1 MRQQYQQKPR
11 QRNREDL
18 LASTTYTQV
27 SGSGGALWRKL
38 MINDGDAST
47 YWHDRRIGPGPANPN
62 GPFGGRE
69 RSQTIT
75 DQQYRT
81 ERSEVQKRA
90 NAERAKREG
99 FRSVTEMLQ
108 SDHRKQQQWQAEE
121 KRRREEEARRERERS
136 AFTSDFNRRFHE
148 EQNRRRNQP
157 GYIYN
162 YQLGRWVGED
172 GQ

>member
-75 DQQYRT
+75 KQQFNA
-81 ERSEVQKRA
+81 ERSEVKKRG

-99 FRSVTEMLQ
+99 FRSVTEMQQ
-108 SDHRKQQQWQAEE
+108 SDQRRLQERLKQERLEKERE
-121 KRRREEEARRERERS
+121 KRLRDNTLRRAQ
-136 AFTSDFNRRFHE
+136 E
-148 EQNRRRNQP
+148 EQQRRRSQP
-157 GYIYN
+157 GYVYDPIGEMYG
-162 YQLGRWVGED
+162 GR
-172 GQ
+172 